1 MNKPVR
7 FTRAAQADLEDIYDY
22 TLANWGRAQADSYL
36 GLIEDHINRL
46 SQNKA
51 LLRQFKDW
59 REDGLR
65 SVVGRHW
72 VFLVESSDSYVVVR
86 VLHNKRDVLRHLE
99 D

>member
-1 MNKPVR
+1 MNKPVQ

-22 TLANWGRAQADSYL
+22 TLANWGRAQADIYL
-36 GLIEDHINRL
+36 GLIEDHIKRL
-46 SQNKA
+46 NQKKA

-59 REDGLR
+59 REDGLKTM
-65 SVVGRHW
+65 VGHHSI
-72 VFLVESSDSYVVVR
+72 FLIENSDSYVIAR

>member
-1 MNKPVR
+1 LNKPVQ

-22 TLANWGRAQADSYL
+22 THANWGRAQADSYL

-46 SQNKA
+46 NENKA
-51 LLRQFKDW
+51 MLRHFQEW

-65 SVVGRHW
+65 TLVGRHW
-72 VFLVESSDSYVVVR
+72 VFLTHTSDRYIVVR
-86 VLHNKRDVLRHLE
+86 ILHNKRDVLRHLE

>member
-1 MNKPVR
+1 MIKPVR

-22 TLANWGRAQADSYL
+22 TLDNWGRAQADSYL

-46 SQNKA
+46 NQNKA

-59 REDGLR
+59 REDGLKTL
-65 SVVGRHW
+65 VGRHW
-72 VFLVESSDSYVVVR
+72 VFLVESGNSYIVVR